1 MAKKTDPVMQI
12 ILNAYRPRFERQFEH
27 HPQREEI
34 VDKLVAGDNPIE
46 LVELWFA
53 EADRYSA
60 EHMLNTIGNATPDAE
75 GNIRFER
82 FDGATHGED
91 DN

>member
-12 ILNAYRPRFERQFEH
+12 ILNAYRPRFEEQFKY
-27 HPQREEI
+27 HPNKEEI
-34 VDKLVAGDNPIE
+34 VDRLCEGGNPIE

-60 EHMLNTIGNATPDAE
+60 ESMLNAIGNASVETNDT
-75 GNIRFER
+75 IRFER
-82 FDGATHGED
+82 FDGTTSGEG
-91 DN
+91 NS